1 MPASRHYADH
11 RPYPEPPA
19 RLSDLAGPTAG
30 EIELPRTI
38 DWGPERTY
46 DMSSDSDRRIVYE
59 RVLREAAST
68 EEVCRYVDGE
78 ALVEVW
84 GGPWLPER
92 VRKSWD
98 DRFPEL
104 TRAA

>member
-1 MPASRHYADH
+1 MPAARRYADH
-11 RPYPEPPA
+11 HPYPEPPA
-19 RLSDLAGPTAG
+19 RLSDLTGPTAG
-30 EIELPRTI
+30 TIELPQSI
-38 DWGPERTY
+38 DWRPGRTC
-46 DMSSDSDRRIVYE
+46 DMSSGVARRIVYE
-59 RVLREAAST
+59 RTLREAAST